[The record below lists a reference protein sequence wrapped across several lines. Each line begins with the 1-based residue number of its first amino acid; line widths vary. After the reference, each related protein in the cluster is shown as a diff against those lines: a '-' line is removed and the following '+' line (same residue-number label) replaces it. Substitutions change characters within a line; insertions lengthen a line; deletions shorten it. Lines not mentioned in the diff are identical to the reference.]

1 MAKFSQ
7 YAIKSSLLNALQNH
21 GYDSLTPV
29 QAEVIPDA
37 MRGKSLVV
45 QAPTGSGKTHSFLIP
60 IINNIKVDD
69 HEIQAIILSPT
80 RELAKQIYDFAIQL
94 VSSGTLGINIA
105 LIAGGNDKNRD
116 EAKLFSHP
124 HIIIG
129 TPGRL
134 YDLGVENTVTSMAHV
149 KTIVLDEADMLLD
162 SGFFN
167 LIDGLLGKIAS
178 QVMVFSATMTP
189 ALANLINHYLKG
201 ARVIQLS
208 PKDPTSSRVT
218 HFAVDTRHQPIE
230 EVIKNFVTFYHPYF
244 LLIFAKT
251 NEEARNYAKYLNQQG
266 MSVGELHGDLNPR
279 ERKIMMK
286 RIRNKE
292 FSVVVA
298 SDVAARGIDLPD
310 VSDILNVGFPSDMA
324 YYFHRAGRTARY
336 DRNGNSFLLYD
347 NDQLDD
353 LNELIKRNISFQY
366 LVYRD
371 KEFVTSTQKARKT
384 IIKKENPDLTAK
396 IKKAVAM
403 NRSKKVKPGYKKKV
417 KQAIDKV
424 KRKHRQEIIRKDIRR
439 QVEER
444 KRQNNSDK

>member
-7 YAIKSSLLNALQNH
+7 YAIKSSLLSALQNH
-21 GYDSLTPV
+21 GYDNLTPV
-29 QAEVIPDA
+29 QTEVIPDA

-45 QAPTGSGKTHSFLIP
+45 QAPTGSGKTHSFLVP

-69 HEIQAIILSPT
+69 HEIQTIILSPT
-80 RELAKQIYDFAIQL
+80 RELAKQIYDFAMQL
-94 VSSGTLGINIA
+94 AGGLSGINVA
-105 LIAGGNDKNRD
+105 LIAGGNDKSRD
-116 EAKLFSHP
+116 EEKLFSHP
-124 HIIIG
+124 HIVIG

-134 YDLGVENTVTSMAHV
+134 YDLGVENSVTSMAHV
-149 KTIVLDEADMLLD
+149 RTIVLDEADMLLD

-167 LIDGLLGKIAS
+167 LIDGLLGQISS

-208 PKDPTSSRVT
+208 PKEPTSSRVS
-218 HFAVDTRHQPIE
+218 HFAIDTRHQPIE
-230 EVIKNFVTFYHPYF
+230 EVIKNFVIFYHPYF
-244 LLIFAKT
+244 LLVFART
-251 NEEARNYAKYLNQQG
+251 NEDARHYAQYLNQQG
-266 MSVGELHGDLNPR
+266 MNVGELHGGLSPR

-336 DRNGNSFLLYD
+336 DRVGNSFLLYD
-347 NDQLDD
+347 NDQLTD
-353 LNELIKRNISFQY
+353 LNELIKRNVGFQY

-371 KEFVTSTQKARKT
+371 REFVLSNQKARKT

-417 KQAIDKV
+417 KQAVDKV
-424 KRKHRQEIIRKDIRR
+424 KRKHRQEVIRKDIRR

-444 KRQNNSDK
+444 KRQKTSDK